1 MRSPTFS
8 IDEML
13 SQNMYLPSIA
23 DDEHICMSQL
33 ASNRP
38 LTVKHFAPDT
48 FSHGLTLYTV
58 KKEAANMSF
67 NSFTTRAAQPE
78 RVRPPQAPTDDIPI
92 PPSWAA
98 PRSRRGSSSSGS
110 SSESQQFH
118 EARFPPSEEASMVAS
133 SNDIKTEANK
143 QFTQG
148 DYSQAIGTYDRA
160 LGECPNYL
168 DYEIAVLQSNIAAC
182 HLKLEEWKEAI
193 ASSTRGL
200 DGLERL
206 LPTPKPPKSKAKKDA
221 NGPSL
226 EEKTDDTVIELP
238 SDDEEEA
245 AVLESLELDDTRKK
259 DILRIRTKLLLR
271 RARARSQSCLQAP
284 PPGQK
289 SGFGSGVSQWSTL
302 GSALE
307 DYQMLARA
315 PLLPLLPQSD
325 LKTVTQALR
334 DLPPRL
340 EKAKATEMAE
350 MMGKLKELGNGIL
363 KPFGLSTDMFK
374 MNQDPKTGGYS
385 MNFEGGGN

>member
-1 MRSPTFS
+1 MKPPHSPTN
-8 IDEML
+8 E
-13 SQNMYLPSIA
+13 
-23 DDEHICMSQL
+23 
-33 ASNRP
+33 
-38 LTVKHFAPDT
+38 T
-48 FSHGLTLYTV
+48 
-58 KKEAANMSF
+58 
-67 NSFTTRAAQPE
+67 
-78 RVRPPQAPTDDIPI
+78 PI

-98 PRSRRGSSSSGS
+98 PRSRRSSASSESSSG
-110 SSESQQFH
+110 SQQFH
-118 EARFPPSEEASMVAS
+118 EARFPPSEEANMVAS
-133 SNDIKTEANK
+133 SNEIKTEANK

-148 DYSQAIGTYDRA
+148 DYSQAISTYDRA

-168 DYEIAVLQSNIAAC
+168 DYEIAVLKSNIAAC

-193 ASSTRGL
+193 ESSTQGL
-200 DGLERL
+200 NSLERL
-206 LPTPKPPKSKAKKDA
+206 LPTPKAPKSKAKKDTV
-221 NGPSL
+221 GPTL
-226 EEKTDDTVIELP
+226 EENVDDTVIELP

-245 AVLESLELDDTRKK
+245 AVLENLELDDKRKQ

-271 RARARSQSCLQAP
+271 RARARSQLCLQAP

-289 SGFGSGVSQWSTL
+289 SGFGSGMSQWSTL

-334 DLPPRL
+334 ELPPRL
-340 EKAKATEMAE
+340 EKAKEKEMAE
-350 MMGKLKELGNGIL
+350 MMSKLKELGNGIL

-385 MNFEGGGN
+385 MNFEGGGGVEK

>member
-1 MRSPTFS
+1 
-8 IDEML
+8 
-13 SQNMYLPSIA
+13 
-23 DDEHICMSQL
+23 
-33 ASNRP
+33 
-38 LTVKHFAPDT
+38 
-48 FSHGLTLYTV
+48 
-58 KKEAANMSF
+58 
-67 NSFTTRAAQPE
+67 
-78 RVRPPQAPTDDIPI
+78 
-92 PPSWAA
+92 
-98 PRSRRGSSSSGS
+98 
-110 SSESQQFH
+110 
-118 EARFPPSEEASMVAS
+118 MVAS
-133 SNDIKTEANK
+133 SNEIKIEANK

-148 DYSQAIGTYDRA
+148 DYSQAIGTYGRA

-182 HLKLEEWKEAI
+182 HLKLEEWKETI
-193 ASSTRGL
+193 GSSTQGL

-206 LPTPKPPKSKAKKDA
+206 LPTPKPPKSKAKTDA
-221 NGPSL
+221 TGPTL
-226 EEKTDDTVIELP
+226 EEKVDDTVIELP

-245 AVLESLELDDTRKK
+245 AVLENLELDDKRKQ

-271 RARARSQSCLQAP
+271 RARARSQSCLQGP

-363 KPFGLSTDMFK
+363 KPFGLSTEMFK

-385 MNFEGGGN
+385 MNFGGGGSAEK